1 MITIPSLND
10 VTDIADSDVVMI
22 TNSQGESFKLA
33 GSEINKRGKI
43 IIANGT
49 TITGAPLKAG
59 SSVRVYFTVDLTAA
73 NASTTLQ
80 LNYNNVNYY
89 VKAPKDGTLINFV
102 ATNLGGS
109 PAVYKYLQKYT
120 TLELLFD
127 GTQFVIIGN
136 PVILSSADYTIYAD
150 GLQRVNSVTKDN
162 KNLVTSN
169 AVYHSIK
176 QIKNYII
183 EPNSS
188 VQTDFISNSSAAGE
202 AILIIA
208 SLHFSTGNAVNS
220 YCGLLKVPYSGSTIS
235 TPVLIAEQNA
245 NDGYAVK
252 LHLSI
257 SIENGKI
264 KLSNGTVVQM
274 AVTMIANRSDKV
286 Y

>member
-10 VTDIADSDVVMI
+10 VTDILDTDMI
-22 TNSQGESFKLA
+22 MVTQQSGQSYKIA

-150 GLQRVNSVTKDN
+150 GIRRIDSVTSGS
-162 KNLVTSN
+162 KNMVTSG
-169 AVYHSIK
+169 AVSALIK
-176 QIKNYII
+176 GD
-183 EPNSS
+183 
-188 VQTDFISNSSAAGE
+188 TDIP
-202 AILIIA
+202 ITPA
-208 SLHFSTGNAVNS
+208 SGCTV
-220 YCGLLKVPYSGSTIS
+220 
-235 TPVLIAEQNA
+235 E
-245 NDGYAVK
+245 
-252 LHLSI
+252 
-257 SIENGKI
+257 E
-264 KLSNGTVVQM
+264 KLSYSTSGDFVIIDIQGVSFDRTGYRPLCTLPFTPKTRNISVLSNTSGNVTTVFNETNSKTN
-274 AVTMIANRSDKV
+274 VTVYIANTSYKF
-286 Y
+286 YGQIIMKI

>member
-1 MITIPSLND
+1 MITIPSLNN
-10 VTDIADSDVVMI
+10 VTDILDTDMI
-22 TNSQGESFKLA
+22 MVTQQSGQSYKIA
-33 GSEINKRGKI
+33 GSELNKRGKI

-49 TITGAPLKAG
+49 TITGAPIKAG

-150 GLQRVNSVTKDN
+150 GQTVLVPIGSVISGNNHPVTSGGVNTAISKFKNIMAGTVEFPNAEIGVQEVTVTFSTPLPNAPLAIMIEWMDSANTFTYVSYVMIKSNSATKDGFVAMT
-162 KNLVTSN
+162 KRL
-169 AVYHSIK
+169 
-176 QIKNYII
+176 Q
-183 EPNSS
+183 
-188 VQTDFISNSSAAGE
+188 
-202 AILIIA
+202 
-208 SLHFSTGNAVNS
+208 
-220 YCGLLKVPYSGSTIS
+220 
-235 TPVLIAEQNA
+235 QNA
-245 NDGYAVK
+245 SWFARY
-252 LHLSI
+252 
-257 SIENGKI
+257 
-264 KLSNGTVVQM
+264 VV
-274 AVTMIANRSDKV
+274 I